1 MSSILNMFEDDFE
14 KSFSKVEEVDQGGIA
29 TVAKKAKEIA
39 ELEAQIAQAEEFL
52 KIAKKDLLKKTD
64 EDLPALMQ
72 ELGIQSFTLDDGS
85 KIDVKPTY
93 GAYIKLDD
101 RPMAFD
107 WLRDNGFD
115 DIIKNTVS
123 CTFGRGEDD
132 KANSFKAVAENEGLY
147 PEQKEDIH
155 AQTLKAWVRERVETG
170 DSFPMELF
178 GAYVGQRAF
187 IKKGK

>member
-1 MSSILNMFEDDFE
+1 L
-14 KSFSKVEEVDQGGIA
+14 
-29 TVAKKAKEIA
+29 
-39 ELEAQIAQAEEFL
+39 
-52 KIAKKDLLKKTD
+52 
-64 EDLPALMQ
+64 
-72 ELGIQSFTLDDGS
+72 
-85 KIDVKPTY
+85 
-93 GAYIKLDD
+93 
-101 RPMAFD
+101 
-107 WLRDNGFD
+107 
-115 DIIKNTVS
+115 
-123 CTFGRGEDD
+123 GRGEDD

>member
-101 RPMAFD
+101 RRMAFD

-115 DIIKNTVS
+115 DIIKNTIS